1 MKTRIINAIV
11 VTLDEENRVYR
22 NGEIA
27 IVDNE
32 IVYVGDMREGNIECD
47 KLIDAEGNIIMPG
60 FVNTHCH
67 MAMSLFRGLGENS
80 NFNNWWFDFMRP
92 KEILLEE
99 RDCYHG
105 VMLSIT
111 EMLRNGI
118 TTVADFYMH
127 NEETAEAVADTG
139 IRASIGIGAITGS
152 EILDEEYLLKEMD
165 KVKSYS
171 PLIKPI
177 LYAHSVYS
185 CDESQFAELAR
196 FASKYKLVVS
206 THASETLKEVGECSM
221 RHNMTPIELLESIGF
236 LDVPCVLA
244 HCVHCDKDDVEI
256 LKRYDVTIATNPSSN
271 LVLGSGI
278 APLYSYIKNEIN
290 VSIGTD
296 GPASNNALDMFKEMF
311 LADNLQAGVLNQAY
325 ILTVI
330 DSIKMATV
338 RGAMALGYDNLGI
351 LKEGYLADMIML
363 DTTAPNMQPLHSVF
377 NNIVNS
383 ANPSNVVM
391 TMVNGKVL
399 YDHGVF
405 NIDKSIEDIRHDV
418 DGSIK
423 RIFSEE

>member
-11 VTLDEENRVYR
+11 VTLDENNSVYK
-22 NGEIA
+22 NGEILV
-27 IVDNE
+27 VDNE
-32 IVYVGDMREGNIECD
+32 IVYVGTMRDENIDCD
-47 KLIDAEGNIIMPG
+47 KLIDADGNIVMPG
-60 FVNTHCH
+60 FVNTHSH

-99 RDCYHG
+99 GDCYSG

-111 EMLRNGI
+111 EMLKNGV
-118 TTVADFYMH
+118 TSVADFYMH
-127 NEETAEAVADTG
+127 NEETAQAVADTG

-152 EILDEEYLLKEMD
+152 EILDEKYLLNEMN

-185 CDESQFAELAR
+185 CDESQYSELAK
-196 FASKYKLVVS
+196 FAKKYNLVVS
-206 THASETLKEVGECSM
+206 THASETLKEVGECAM
-221 RHNMTPIELLESIGF
+221 KHNMTPIELLESIGF
-236 LDVPCVLA
+236 LDVPCILA
-244 HCVHCDKDDVEI
+244 HCVHCDKDDVEV
-256 LKRYDVTIATNPSSN
+256 LKKYDVTIATNPSSN

-278 APLYSYIKNEIN
+278 APLYSYIRNEIN

-325 ILTVI
+325 ILTVV
-330 DSIKMATV
+330 DAIKMAIV
-338 RGAMALGYDNLGI
+338 RGAVALGYDNLGQ

-363 DTTAPNMQPLHSVF
+363 DSKAPNMQPMHNVF

-383 ANPSNVVM
+383 ANPSNVIM
-391 TMVNGKVL
+391 TMVDGKVL
-399 YDHGVF
+399 YKDGEYYINKSLDEIKDGV
-405 NIDKSIEDIRHDV
+405 NH
-418 DGSIK
+418 SIK

>member
-11 VTLDEENRVYR
+11 VTLDENNTVYK
-22 NGEIA
+22 NGEVA

-32 IVYVGDMREGNIECD
+32 IVYVGPMREDTIESD
-47 KLIDAEGNIIMPG
+47 KVIDASGNIIMPG
-60 FVNTHCH
+60 FVNTHSH

-92 KEILLEE
+92 KELLLEE
-99 RDCYHG
+99 GDCYNG
-105 VMLSIT
+105 AMLSIA

-127 NEETAEAVADTG
+127 NEETAKAVADTG

-152 EILDEEYLLKEMD
+152 EILDENYLLKEKE
-165 KVKSYS
+165 KVTSYS

-185 CDESQFAELAR
+185 CDESQFSELAR
-196 FASKYKLVVS
+196 FAKKYDLVVS
-206 THASETLKEVGECSM
+206 THASETLKEVGECTM
-221 RHNMTPIELLESIGF
+221 KHNMTPIELLESIGF
-236 LDVPCVLA
+236 LDIPCVLA
-244 HCVHCDKDDVEI
+244 HCVHCDKEDVEV

-278 APLYSYIKNEIN
+278 APLYSYIRNGIN

-325 ILTVI
+325 ILTVV
-330 DSIKMATV
+330 DAIKMATV
-338 RGAMALGYDNLGI
+338 RGAVALGYDNLGEI
-351 LKEGYLADMIML
+351 KEGNLADIIMI
-363 DTTAPNMQPLHSVF
+363 DASAPNMQPIHNVF

-383 ANPSNVVM
+383 ANAGNVLM
-391 TMVNGKVL
+391 TMVDGKVL
-399 YDHGVF
+399 YDNGKYYLSKTLEEIKDGV
-405 NIDKSIEDIRHDV
+405 HH
-418 DGSIK
+418 SIK